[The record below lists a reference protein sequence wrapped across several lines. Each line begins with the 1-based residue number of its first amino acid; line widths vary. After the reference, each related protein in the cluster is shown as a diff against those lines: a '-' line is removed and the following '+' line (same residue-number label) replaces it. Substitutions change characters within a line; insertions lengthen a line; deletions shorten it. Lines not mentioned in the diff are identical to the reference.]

1 MRPPA
6 WSMERCCRLLSDR
19 SNERV
24 AWVRAAFIAER
35 PPGSRREPLPP
46 GGSVLYKRERA
57 LAAVVQSEVGSVG
70 LTSIAVQHSI

>member
-6 WSMERCCRLLSDR
+6 WSMVRCCRLLSDR

-35 PPGSRREPLPP
+35 PPGSRREPPP
-46 GGSVLYKRERA
+46 GGQSSIKESEHQRQSFSRK
-57 LAAVVQSEVGSVG
+57 LAA
-70 LTSIAVQHSI
+70 

>member
-46 GGSVLYKRERA
+46 GGG
-57 LAAVVQSEVGSVG
+57 QS
-70 LTSIAVQHSI
+70 SIKESEH

>member
-6 WSMERCCRLLSDR
+6 WSMERCCRLLSRR

-24 AWVRAAFIAER
+24 AWARLAFIDRR
-35 PPGSRREPLPP
+35 PPAPL
-46 GGSVLYKRERA
+46 GVLYKRERA

-70 LTSIAVQHSI
+70 LTSRAVQHSI